1 MNMSTTLVEADVYNA
16 YRWTKLVQLYL
27 NRHKLLREDIAY
39 RGFDILLALDAAHF
53 MGRQLSTSDLCAA
66 MNGPTEEVLDA
77 VLKLERS
84 GLIKRTGS
92 TDPANRETLQLTP
105 KGLRIMQW
113 GYRRLFRIVEVPSG

>member
-1 MNMSTTLVEADVYNA
+1 MSTAVIEADVYNA

-53 MGRQLSTSDLCAA
+53 MGRQLSTSDVCKTI
-66 MNGPTEEVLDA
+66 NGPEESVLDA
-77 VLKLERS
+77 LKKLEKN
-84 GLIKRTGS
+84 GLIKRTAS
-92 TDPANRETLQLTP
+92 PDAAALETLQLTP

-113 GYRRLFRIVEVPSG
+113 GYRRLFRIVELPTEA

>member
-1 MNMSTTLVEADVYNA
+1 MSTAVVEADVYNA

-53 MGRQLSTSDLCAA
+53 MGRQLSTLDLCKT
-66 MNGPTEEVLDA
+66 MNGPAETVHDA
-77 VLKLERS
+77 VQKLETS
-84 GLIKRTGS
+84 GLIKRTAAA
-92 TDPANRETLQLTP
+92 DARLETIRLTP

-113 GYRRLFRIVEVPSG
+113 GYRRLFRIVQLPSDA

>member
-1 MNMSTTLVEADVYNA
+1 MSTAVVEADVYNA

-53 MGRQLSTSDLCAA
+53 MGRQLSTVDLCKT
-66 MNGPTEEVLDA
+66 MNGPAETVHDA
-77 VLKLERS
+77 VQKLERS
-84 GLIKRTGS
+84 GLIKRTAS
-92 TDPANRETLQLTP
+92 TDAAALETLHLTP

-113 GYRRLFRIVEVPSG
+113 GYRRLFRIVELPTDA